1 MTSSLFAVQRRCKQY
16 ALRHYSFVLQQLS
29 LVARCPSTS
38 AVSGIASRS
47 VGAHQQQFRSAS
59 SASSTRWKTRQA
71 TDHFAREARVHGLKS
86 RAAFK
91 LLQIN
96 DKYKIFKK
104 GNTVVD
110 LGYAP
115 GSWSQVAISR
125 TQPNGRVIGVDIL
138 PAQPPRGVSTIQGD
152 FLSPEIQAE
161 VRSYVLDHDRGR
173 AKKKSIFSTSDE
185 TQQDDNKIQTT
196 GAEGEA
202 ISEPSYLE
210 LERQATADHTGELA
224 EELSKLELEHM
235 SRTQRDEAAGRVVD
249 VVLSDMCE
257 PWEQTSGFGK
267 RSISDPYFRMMNTS
281 GTPFRDHAGSMV
293 CACALGNWV

>member
-1 MTSSLFAVQRRCKQY
+1 
-16 ALRHYSFVLQQLS
+16 
-29 LVARCPSTS
+29 
-38 AVSGIASRS
+38 
-47 VGAHQQQFRSAS
+47 
-59 SASSTRWKTRQA
+59 
-71 TDHFAREARVHGLKS
+71 VHGLKS

-96 DKYKIFKK
+96 DKYKIFKR

-115 GSWSQVAISR
+115 GSWSQVAVSK

-161 VRSYVLDHDRGR
+161 VRSYVLDHERGR
-173 AKKKSIFSTSDE
+173 AKKRSIFVTEEEAKHDARDSEEE
-185 TQQDDNKIQTT
+185 T
-196 GAEGEA
+196 
-202 ISEPSYLE
+202 ISSPSYLE
-210 LERQATADHTGELA
+210 LERQADLDMSKQRESTSMSDLEDNM
-224 EELSKLELEHM
+224 SKLDLEHM

-257 PWEQTSGFGK
+257 PWEQISGFGK
-267 RSISDPYFRMMNTS
+267 RSISDPYNRMMNTS

-293 CACALGNWV
+293 